1 MKQNRAYCRYRKLAA
16 YFMFIMAAFW
26 GIFIIGA
33 SIKYGGFMWPFLIAD
48 LVFVFGGIIYL
59 QQARAIQEEIDLE
72 ERVSELERAQSA
84 NYHKPTNSEQHYTSY
99 TSDRKYRSRSDRR
112 RR

>member
-16 YFMFIMAAFW
+16 YIMFALAF
-26 GIFIIGA
+26 GVFVLVIGA
-33 SIKYGGFMWPFLIAD
+33 SIKYGGLMWPFLIAD
-48 LVFVFGGIIYL
+48 LAPVLVGIIYL

-72 ERVSELERAQSA
+72 ERVAELERAQTA
-84 NYHKPTNSEQHYTSY
+84 NYSKPTNSEQYYTSY
-99 TSDRKYRSRSDRR
+99 TSDRKYRSKSDRR

>member
-1 MKQNRAYCRYRKLAA
+1 MKQNKSYHRYHKIAA
-16 YFMFIMAAFW
+16 YGMFIMTFALVV
-26 GIFIIGA
+26 FIIGA
-33 SIKYGGFMWPFLIAD
+33 SIKYGGIMWPLFLAPAAS
-48 LVFVFGGIIYL
+48 FCGGMIYL
-59 QQARAIQEEIDLE
+59 QQARAIQEKIDLE

-99 TSDRKYRSRSDRR
+99 TNDKKYRSRSDRR

>member
-1 MKQNRAYCRYRKLAA
+1 MKQHKSYHRYHKAAA
-16 YFMFIMAAFW
+16 YGMFIMTIAL
-26 GIFIIGA
+26 IVFIIGA
-33 SIKYGGFMWPFLIAD
+33 SIKYGGIMWPLFFAPAAC
-48 LVFVFGGIIYL
+48 FCGGMIYL

-72 ERVSELERAQSA
+72 ERVAELERAQEAS
-84 NYHKPTNSEQHYTSY
+84 HSKPTNKDQYYTSY